1 MVSNQEKTEF
11 LHSLIEKMQRHED
24 ENIIKSDIQRILLSD
39 TDGGKLYK
47 YRAFDEFSLENL
59 KNQTLHG
66 SRPSVFNDPFDS
78 KLGVDVQ
85 SLVDAKINQEFDFI
99 EEAFTEFMEI
109 YNGRKELADCT
120 DKNKPII
127 INLMNSKQLRHFLN
141 ETSELSEEDL
151 NKYLYAHLGVLIDII
166 SSIAS
171 NDEARKK
178 MELTNKMMPQLEN
191 YEPPKGQFKFPE
203 KTVSFESF
211 IRSEGIEDDA
221 DEISLVKSYYMK
233 QKPDDYNTA
242 SKIDQIF
249 SEIDRKVNQAIDNEL
264 YIISL
269 CADNKNRLM
278 WSHYADNHK
287 GFCIEYDCNLDNIG
301 NDAALISPVI
311 YSVMRPKIP
320 WKTFIA
326 ADDRIKK
333 EIDKE
338 IFASFFLSFL
348 TKDEVWSYER
358 EWRILVP
365 SVNNDMDIKAPPI
378 SCIYLG
384 ALCSEENKERMLS
397 IAKQLDVPVK
407 KMVIDRGEYNLH
419 VESID

>member
-11 LHSLIEKMQRHED
+11 LHSLIEKMQRQED
-24 ENIIKSDIQRILLSD
+24 EAIIKADIQRILLSD

-47 YRAFDEFSLENL
+47 YRAFNDFSLQNL
-59 KNQTLHG
+59 ENQTLHG

-78 KLGVDVQ
+78 RLGVDVQ
-85 SLVDAKINQEFDFI
+85 SLVDAKINLKFDFI
-99 EEAFTEFMEI
+99 VEAFAEFMEI
-109 YNGRKELADCT
+109 YIGRKELGDCT

-151 NKYLYAHLGVLIDII
+151 NKYLYAHPGVLIDII

-178 MELTNKMMPQLEN
+178 MELTNKMRPQLEK

-233 QKPDDYNTA
+233 QKPDDCDKA
-242 SKIDQIF
+242 SKIERIF
-249 SEIDRKVNQAIDNEL
+249 SDIDTRINQAVDNAI

-287 GFCIEYDCNLDNIG
+287 GFCIEYDCNLDNICD
-301 NDAALISPVI
+301 NVALISPVV

-320 WKTFIA
+320 WKSFIA
-326 ADDRIKK
+326 ADNLVKK
-333 EIDKE
+333 EIDKDT
-338 IFASFFLSFL
+338 FTSFLFSFL

-365 SVNNDMDIKAPPI
+365 STNKVMDIKAPPI

-384 ALCSEENKERMLS
+384 ALCSEENQERMLS